1 MSEVKTNSSKVIFEL
16 EGKITDSWVNE
27 LIKECQR
34 VLTSQSEIIL
44 DLAKV
49 SYIDEQG
56 INALKVLQQEKVK
69 ITNCSLFLSALLRE
83 ILDSQQ
89 DSSRREASF

>member
-34 VLTSQSEIIL
+34 VLTNQSEIIL

-56 INALKVLQQEKVK
+56 IDALKVLQQEKVK

-83 ILDSQQ
+83 ILDNQ
-89 DSSRREASF
+89 

>member
-83 ILDSQQ
+83 ILDNQ
-89 DSSRREASF
+89 